1 MFWDGTQWVKE
12 PGPAPAHPQSRL
24 VTWAATAVMIIGFA
38 GLVLPMQLAAARTSS
53 SVWVV
58 ELSGGTTLSSP
69 SALRFADPFTVGYT
83 STAKEPWALA
93 QCYPNDTTTFS
104 GTYGDGTIWAE
115 WYSVYP
121 GGPAPQDFI
130 LGESVSPLWTGGGA
144 DCTVTLAK
152 LSGKYNGA
160 QGYSNVT
167 VLATTSFV
175 VAP

>member
-1 MFWDGTQWVKE
+1 MTFWDGTRWVPE
-12 PGPAPAHPQSRL
+12 QSERPRARPSRLTAWTATTLMVLGLAAPAVPQ
-24 VTWAATAVMIIGFA
+24 
-38 GLVLPMQLAAARTSS
+38 LVLARTTS

-58 ELSGGTTLSSP
+58 ELTGTLAPQTLQYGQH
-69 SALRFADPFTVGYT
+69 FTVGYT
-83 STAKEPWALA
+83 TSARQPWALA

-104 GTYGDGTIWAE
+104 GTYADGTIWAE

-130 LGESVSPLWTGGGA
+130 LGESVAPLWTAGGA

-160 QGYSNVT
+160 QGFSNVS
-167 VLATTSFV
+167 VLATFSFS